1 MAFEFITTA
10 DLLRVK
16 DEIIDAF
23 REIVLE
29 QPKAIDRK
37 KWLKSEDVMKMLRIS
52 PSTLQTLRIKKII
65 PYSRIGK
72 TLFYDYEDI
81 MKIITDSKT
90 LSKYKRTKN

>member
-1 MAFEFITTA
+1 MAFEFITTE

-16 DEIIDAF
+16 EEIIDAF
-23 REIVLE
+23 KEIVLD
-29 QPKAIDRK
+29 QPKPIDRK
-37 KWLKSEDVMKMLRIS
+37 KCLKSEDVMKLLRIS

-81 MKIITDSKT
+81 MKIIADTKT
-90 LSKYKRTKN
+90 MSKYKQTKK